1 MILQSFDRQRLLH
14 WSRLI
19 GLWFCFSVRI
29 RPSLSEEMADIVNDR
44 WNVQYIFARGV
55 KGQVEVELK
64 ANTDDFC
71 TSHLIA
77 YLLFASLVG
86 FTTTKIKEIGKEK
99 HLRDYATTK
108 KIFLAQMREAIFD
121 LAVKWRLILSR
132 IFLLDTFWVSALLI
146 FSNEKKR
153 GFCQPGPFMK
163 FYICRWMGHLPV
175 FFFLSVLDGRA
186 LKKNTLHYQIWI
198 TKFQFDWT
206 HKKHIKYTTSHQ

>member
-1 MILQSFDRQRLLH
+1 MKCAIYICKGSQRSGGSRTKSKHRRLLH
-14 WSRLI
+14 KSSD
-19 GLWFCFSVRI
+19 C
-29 RPSLSEEMADIVNDR
+29 
-44 WNVQYIFARGV
+44 
-55 KGQVEVELK
+55 
-64 ANTDDFC
+64 
-71 TSHLIA
+71 
-77 YLLFASLVG
+77 LLAVCITCR
-86 FTTTKIKEIGKEK
+86 FTTTKKQGNWIFKKTSEG
-99 HLRDYATTK
+99 LRQDE
-108 KIFLAQMREAIFD
+108 KIFLAHIREAIFD
-121 LAVKWRLILSR
+121 LVVKWRLILAR

-163 FYICRWMGHLPV
+163 FYICRWFSHLPV